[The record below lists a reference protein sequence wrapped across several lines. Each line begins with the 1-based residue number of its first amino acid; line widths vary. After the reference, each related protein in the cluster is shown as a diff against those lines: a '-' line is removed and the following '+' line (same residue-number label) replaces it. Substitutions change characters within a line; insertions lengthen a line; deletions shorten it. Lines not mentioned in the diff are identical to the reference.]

1 MSTRLTTFAAW
12 LQAIPLKISL
22 DIYERRIRAI
32 FPRLPSI
39 RKPLLSVWTAVL
51 EFFLNPP
58 PDPGLRSQQGGQ
70 NTNGSA
76 ARLPTLNV
84 DLDAIR
90 AGGS

>member
-39 RKPLLSVWTAVL
+39 RKPLLLVWTAVL
-51 EFFLNPP
+51 EFFLDPP

-70 NTNGSA
+70 NMNGST
-76 ARLPTLNV
+76 ARLPTLNI

-90 AGGS
+90 AGSS